1 MAAETDM
8 TEYQYSLQGLDL
20 SQAQAAQDLLTV
32 LKQESDT
39 FELAE
44 ARDSLAQ
51 QEQDESLV
59 AAAAQPQKTWLLWAN
74 AKNGK
79 QLQVGIASIADGEVG
94 IAILAEHQGRG
105 LGRLTMEALID
116 WAKKVGYDRLWLDV
130 DETNEVARHLY
141 HTLGFVEVGE
151 DTMPILLQSGR
162 QANLVKMELILA

>member
-1 MAAETDM
+1 MAAGKDM
-8 TEYQYSLQGLDL
+8 SEYQYSLQGLDL

-51 QEQDESLV
+51 QTQSEALV
-59 AAAAQPQKTWLLWAN
+59 TNAAQPQKTWLLWAN

-94 IAILAEHQGRG
+94 IAILSEHQGQG
-105 LGRLTMEALID
+105 LGRLTMEALIN
-116 WAKKVGYDRLWLDV
+116 WAKKLVMTAFGWMLTKRIQLLDTYTGLWALPRLV
-130 DETNEVARHLY
+130 RIRCRFYCNPV
-141 HTLGFVEVGE
+141 
-151 DTMPILLQSGR
+151 
-162 QANLVKMELILA
+162 VKQT

>member
-59 AAAAQPQKTWLLWAN
+59 SAAAQPQRLGYCGPMPKTVSNYRLGLP
-74 AKNGK
+74 
-79 QLQVGIASIADGEVG
+79 QLPTVKLALPFWPSIKAGD
-94 IAILAEHQGRG
+94 
-105 LGRLTMEALID
+105 
-116 WAKKVGYDRLWLDV
+116 
-130 DETNEVARHLY
+130 
-141 HTLGFVEVGE
+141 
-151 DTMPILLQSGR
+151 
-162 QANLVKMELILA
+162 

>member
-59 AAAAQPQKTWLLWAN
+59 SAAAQPQKTWLLWAN

-116 WAKKVGYDRLWLDV
+116 WAKKLVMTGYGWMLMKRMRLLDTYTTRWALSRLV
-130 DETNEVARHLY
+130 RILCRFYCNPVAKQ
-141 HTLGFVEVGE
+141 T
-151 DTMPILLQSGR
+151 
-162 QANLVKMELILA
+162 